1 MMIFMMKKK
10 KMREDKWKLRKEKK
24 RKEKKK
30 RKRDKIKNQK
40 RQKKKIK
47 KLKKKK
53 KKRPKLPTLFWPF
66 VGPFL
71 VFGLCGIVS
80 NPGPFEPI
88 VSFLFWL
95 IVGSYYFGICG
106 IL

>member
-1 MMIFMMKKK
+1 MMKKK

-47 KLKKKK
+47 KLKKK